1 MNEDQLDV
9 RLRDLKSSSREPDTF
24 DTCLEDRIMKL
35 STCTTIKRRRTKKLV
50 TMVAVLLVSGTGFV
64 ALGGDSA
71 VVNYISPS
79 TEKDADGNI
88 VPHDFSLGKWLH
100 KAHDHMFEYF
110 HDLHTGK

>member
-24 DTCLEDRIMKL
+24 DTCLEDRIMEL
-35 STCTTIKRRRTKKLV
+35 SACTTKKRRRTKKLAAL
-50 TMVAVLLVSGTGFV
+50 MAVFLVSGTGFV

-88 VPHDFSLGKWLH
+88 VPHDFSLGKWFH
-100 KAHDHMFEYF
+100 KIHDHLFEYF
-110 HDLHTGK
+110 HGHHGGN

>member
-9 RLRDLKSSSREPDTF
+9 RLRDLKSSSREPDTI
-24 DTCLEDRIMKL
+24 DTSLEDRIMKL
-35 STCTTIKRRRTKKLV
+35 STCSTMKRRRTKRLV

-88 VPHDFSLGKWLH
+88 VPHDFSLGKWFH
-100 KAHDHMFEYF
+100 KAHDHLFEYF
-110 HDLHTGK
+110 HDLHNGK

>member
-9 RLRDLKSSSREPDTF
+9 RLRDLKSSSRGPDTF

-35 STCTTIKRRRTKKLV
+35 STCATKNRKRTQKLV
-50 TMVAVLLVSGTGFV
+50 AMMAVLLVAGTGFV

-100 KAHDHMFEYF
+100 KAHDQLFEYF
-110 HDLHTGK
+110 HGHHSDK

>member
-24 DTCLEDRIMKL
+24 DTCLEDRIMNL
-35 STCTTIKRRRTKKLV
+35 STCTMQNRKTTKRLV
-50 TMVAVLLVSGTGFV
+50 AMMVVLLVSGTGFV

-79 TEKDADGNI
+79 TEKDADGKI
-88 VPHDFSLGKWLH
+88 VPHDFSLGKWFH
-100 KAHDHMFEYF
+100 KAHDQLFEYF
-110 HDLHTGK
+110 HDLHRGN